1 MSLRMTTEVLDRT
14 WGVYPLLSIKN
25 PVFEINDFESMANS
39 SNYGVLSEEELSDE
53 DLILDAQLIEDE
65 LSLVNKEDI
74 ERVNMQSILKV
85 NIKGSDYFILN
96 ATSPSLAFVSQ
107 QPLTLSD
114 MKFKTPNEIIE
125 TYKKLEDT
133 LYSKKFFLMAF
144 YTSVGVPK
152 TVNEINNII
161 INYKDQEQ
169 LIEKISNKYR
179 NRLNRRNNN
188 KIPTLPAELKCHVLM
203 QLQNKQA
210 ALKLMS
216 LDKEFA
222 ECKPFVESM
231 EDIDSSDEL

>member
-1 MSLRMTTEVLDRT
+1 
-14 WGVYPLLSIKN
+14 
-25 PVFEINDFESMANS
+25 
-39 SNYGVLSEEELSDE
+39 
-53 DLILDAQLIEDE
+53 
-65 LSLVNKEDI
+65 
-74 ERVNMQSILKV
+74 
-85 NIKGSDYFILN
+85 
-96 ATSPSLAFVSQ
+96 
-107 QPLTLSD
+107 